1 MPRPIPVEQALVA
14 YLGPK
19 VTPATVATKVPQT
32 RPAAF
37 VKVTRAGG
45 DVLSIGQSR
54 VRVLFECWAST
65 DSAAWTLAGTTWG
78 AVWDADDPDEIHP
91 GVEVMEVELS
101 EPVNYPDLASGSP
114 RYQFLA
120 SLTVNLK
127 E

>member
-1 MPRPIPVEQALVA
+1 MPRPIAVEQALVA
-14 YLGPK
+14 YLGPL
-19 VTPATVATKVPQT
+19 VSPATVATRVPQS

-37 VKVTRAGG
+37 VKVTRVGG

-54 VRVLFECWAST
+54 PRVLVECWAST
-65 DSAAWTLAGTTWG
+65 DSAAWNLA
-78 AVWDADDPDEIHP
+78 AKSWDALWDARDLPEIRP
-91 GVEVMEVELS
+91 GVAVMDAELT
-101 EPVNYPDLASGSP
+101 EPVNFPDAASGSP